1 MEEENLTRRPTF
13 IYSQY
18 TATFEEYEQQ
28 GYEAASTLYGPRTLS
43 EYTQEFSHLALAM
56 TKGWGVLQP
65 ADWSPPPLSSKILVK
80 PKGGSFK
87 KGDRPRATSWSANPR
102 NDLLTEDTF
111 AVVEMLQGQ
120 QWIPVHDDDVEDDDD
135 FCLYFKWKLDNSSFY
150 TSFAT
155 IEGEVPKET
164 SSGVHR
170 QRHSGSSKKAQD
182 SPIEYFTGASSAFTM
197 S

>member
-1 MEEENLTRRPTF
+1 MIRSLVTSN
-13 IYSQY
+13 
-18 TATFEEYEQQ
+18 
-28 GYEAASTLYGPRTLS
+28 
-43 EYTQEFSHLALAM
+43 
-56 TKGWGVLQP
+56 
-65 ADWSPPPLSSKILVK
+65 KILVK

-87 KGDRPRATSWSANPR
+87 KGDRPSATSWSANPR
-102 NDLLTEDTF
+102 NDLLTEGTF

-120 QWIPVHDDDVEDDDD
+120 QWIPVHDDDDEDDDD

-170 QRHSGSSKKAQD
+170 PRHSGSSKKAQD